1 MATKKPGPKPV
12 LRTKILKYLEK
23 HPNAKA
29 AEVAAKCGCKVGY
42 VYTVRSKAK
51 AEPKPVKPMLKPVE
65 PAVPEPSFFSRL
77 KEFFLLVWRGK

>member
-12 LRTKILKYLEK
+12 MRSKILKYLEK
-23 HPNAKA
+23 HPDAKA
-29 AEVAAKCGCKVGY
+29 AEVAAKCGCKVSY

-65 PAVPEPSFFSRL
+65 PEAPEPSFLQRV
-77 KEFFLLVWRGK
+77 KDFFLLVWRGK